1 MSQSLPLTER
11 SFSHR
16 TLFNTNEKFQSNVAF
31 ALNSKPGL
39 ITKQSLWWYLWSFR
53 KRHPCP
59 RGEQNSQNL
68 NLVTTRSTVGRK
80 VIWKG
85 LTRHSLSLM
94 NHLLG
99 AFSHKFIQISVK
111 IYSFVWW
118 KIFYIWVYLLQ
129 TWSGTASKCRCLG
142 TWKVVTRNL

>member
-16 TLFNTNEKFQSNVAF
+16 TLFNTNGKFQSNVAF

-85 LTRHSLSLM
+85 LTRRSLSLM
-94 NHLLG
+94 NHLLL
-99 AFSHKFIQISVK
+99 SHTNLSKSQWRSTVLFDGRYFI
-111 IYSFVWW
+111 YGCT
-118 KIFYIWVYLLQ
+118 YYRP
-129 TWSGTASKCRCLG
+129 G
-142 TWKVVTRNL
+142 VVQHPSE